1 METEAGAAPR
11 APARGGVPDRVEQQA
26 RQHPGH
32 RHRRDRDGEEVEP
45 DADRGHRAQTPGRE
59 RRRGQCGSYGRRS
72 GSAPEVGRERAVAPP
87 GESRGTP
94 ERGGGKPSAEI
105 QDRPRIQQQDA
116 ETGGGEQRVGLDL
129 PLDDAAAGGEQGERR
144 RPGGR
149 CGPTEKR
156 DVTGAHDGR
165 DRERRR
171 PAEPQEPGEE
181 VHPRRDQ
188 PDVKPRDGEQMHQ
201 PALTEAILQLGCD
214 AASAAEHQRAHH
226 PPAAAIQGRAG
237 LAEEVANPVG
247 KAGCRAH
254 SAHPCD
260 GERSFRAS
268 APTGARHPAALDL
281 ALVSR
286 SGRCTRGPSGR
297 DHASTGDEWAKR
309 GHPAVRRYRLQHPD
323 AEPEC
328 AGHPPRATTLRVGGQ
343 RQLRVDPA
351 GEHGAGPYQ
360 GDRMPN
366 QHQRRADR
374 GHAERTPEMQKAGR
388 ETGPIARRQ
397 QNGGPRLHR
406 PRLRTDFD
414 SSCRIAA
421 PPRSSERFHHG
432 HIDRR
437 PALLLFQVDL
447 RDHRPG
453 GTGDVAG
460 RNPVEREHQG
470 IVAAHLAAAEI
481 GEVQPQRLVGG
492 ETCSSARLRITGP
505 PVRA

>member
-1 METEAGAAPR
+1 MARKLRPTPIGATVPRLPAVSGAVASVAPTDDAPVRHQKLAASARSLHRVNREHPRARRRKAIRRDPGSPTDPAGGRRGRWRRAARRAGPAAGRCGSGRRARRAPPPGLPVRANRERRRNRRPRRPRPR
-11 APARGGVPDRVEQQA
+11 APA
-26 RQHPGH
+26 
-32 RHRRDRDGEEVEP
+32 
-45 DADRGHRAQTPGRE
+45 
-59 RRRGQCGSYGRRS
+59 
-72 GSAPEVGRERAVAPP
+72 
-87 GESRGTP
+87 
-94 ERGGGKPSAEI
+94 
-105 QDRPRIQQQDA
+105 
-116 ETGGGEQRVGLDL
+116 
-129 PLDDAAAGGEQGERR
+129 
-144 RPGGR
+144 
-149 CGPTEKR
+149 
-156 DVTGAHDGR
+156 
-165 DRERRR
+165 

-181 VHPRRDQ
+181 VYPRRDQ

-201 PALTEAILQLGCD
+201 SALTEAILQLGCD
-214 AASAAEHQRAHH
+214 AASAAEHQRAYH

-237 LAEEVANPVG
+237 PAEEVANPVG

-309 GHPAVRRYRLQHPD
+309 GHPARPPIPAPAPGRGAGACRHHRAPQRACRRTTP
-323 AEPEC
+323 A
-328 AGHPPRATTLRVGGQ
+328 PRGPGRRA
-343 RQLRVDPA
+343 
-351 GEHGAGPYQ
+351 GAGPDQ

-388 ETGPIARRQ
+388 ETGPVARRQ

-421 PPRSSERFHHG
+421 PPRSSG
-432 HIDRR
+432 
-437 PALLLFQVDL
+437 ALPSWP
-447 RDHRPG
+447 HRSAPCFAPFPG
-453 GTGDVAG
+453 
-460 RNPVEREHQG
+460 
-470 IVAAHLAAAEI
+470 
-481 GEVQPQRLVGG
+481 
-492 ETCSSARLRITGP
+492 
-505 PVRA
+505 